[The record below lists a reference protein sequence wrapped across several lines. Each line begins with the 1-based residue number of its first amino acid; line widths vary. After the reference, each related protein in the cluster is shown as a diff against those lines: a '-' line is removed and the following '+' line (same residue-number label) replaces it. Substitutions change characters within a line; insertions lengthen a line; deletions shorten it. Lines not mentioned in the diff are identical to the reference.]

1 MSDFGDTVLTPNP
14 KTPKTLDFPPQNC
27 LRFHLTFRL
36 ADKVRKPYGIRRN
49 NTYFDIFI
57 FLKWTHAMSGNNNK
71 QAIKSTVIAV
81 NKRASHDYFLEQ
93 HFEAGISL
101 QGWEVKALRAGRAS
115 IVDGYVTIKKGE
127 IYLIGANI
135 TPLDQACTHVICDPT
150 RTRKLLLNRREIDKL
165 IGSVERAGYTIVPLK
180 LYWKKS
186 LVKLEISLARG
197 KQTHDKR
204 DSIKEREWKRDQAR
218 VMKKSIR

>member
-1 MSDFGDTVLTPNP
+1 MGS
-14 KTPKTLDFPPQNC
+14 
-27 LRFHLTFRL
+27 
-36 ADKVRKPYGIRRN
+36 
-49 NTYFDIFI
+49 
-57 FLKWTHAMSGNNNK
+57 NK
-71 QAIKSTVIAV
+71 KESIKSAVIAV

-101 QGWEVKALRAGRAS
+101 QGWEVKALRAGRGS

-127 IYLIGANI
+127 IFLIGANI

-186 LVKLEISLARG
+186 FVKVEIALAKG
-197 KQTHDKR
+197 KQDHDKRDSIKERDDKR

-218 VMKKSIR
+218 VMKKNIR

>member
-1 MSDFGDTVLTPNP
+1 MGS
-14 KTPKTLDFPPQNC
+14 
-27 LRFHLTFRL
+27 
-36 ADKVRKPYGIRRN
+36 
-49 NTYFDIFI
+49 
-57 FLKWTHAMSGNNNK
+57 NK
-71 QAIKSTVIAV
+71 KESIKSAVIAV

-101 QGWEVKALRAGRAS
+101 QGWEVKALRAGRGS

-127 IYLIGANI
+127 IFLIGANI

-186 LVKLEISLARG
+186 FVKVEIALAKG
-197 KQTHDKR
+197 KQDTGIDRQPLGGKVR
-204 DSIKEREWKRDQAR
+204 DAHPFPGGILPSDILFSISRPRFYSY
-218 VMKKSIR
+218 V